1 MTDTPGPST
10 TGWFDWGFNQHGSQ
24 THRDSVPFLSREDNA
39 WTVCLCLGWTALG
52 VCVWDGGGAG
62 CAEVQHGEAVPWLP
76 GAQLS
81 GCVNCLHSASVVAMH
96 AVLVIQSFEF
106 QP

>member
-1 MTDTPGPST
+1 M
-10 TGWFDWGFNQHGSQ
+10 
-24 THRDSVPFLSREDNA
+24 
-39 WTVCLCLGWTALG
+39 
-52 VCVWDGGGAG
+52 WDGGGAG